1 MIALFGLA
9 ALLVV
14 QTDNTQ
20 EIGRV
25 RAHAAACVAS
35 RDIVAP
41 AFKAA
46 RAADT
51 IFTAAAPT
59 YGEYAAAKAN
69 SRTLPTNVVQ
79 ASGKKMASKLTA
91 ADPWGA
97 TTQMYA
103 QKLDQAIAGIQRNL
117 LTISN
122 ALGDPRIAPTI
133 TDPDVQAQR
142 TQLLNLYNAQAAR
155 LVTLVQFSQRE
166 SLSTAFDRMDDNS
179 ALAGKLP
186 VPDAPDDGSTIPV
199 FGQPQLNG
207 LAGNDKSAMKDWT
220 DGLATAIH
228 KQENLAA
235 KTFFDIATACKAA
248 DAGPAPA
255 PTPTP

>member
-9 ALLVV
+9 AMLVAL
-14 QTDNTQ
+14 TDDTP

-46 RAADT
+46 RDADT
-51 IFTAAAPT
+51 IFAAAAPT
-59 YGEYAAAKAN
+59 YGDYAAAKAN

-79 ASGKKMASKLTA
+79 ASGKKMASKLTPP
-91 ADPWGA
+91 DPWSA

-103 QKLDQAIAGIQRNL
+103 QKLDQAIAGLQRNL
-117 LTISN
+117 LTIN
-122 ALGDPRIAPTI
+122 KALGDPRIAETI

-166 SLSTAFDRMDDNS
+166 SLSIAFDHMDDSS
-179 ALAGKLP
+179 ALTGKIS
-186 VPDAPDDGSTIPV
+186 VPDAPEDGSQIPV

-220 DGLATAIH
+220 DGIASAIH
-228 KQENLAA
+228 RQENLAA
-235 KTFFDIATACKAA
+235 KTFFDIASACKAA
-248 DAGPAPA
+248 DAAPA
-255 PTPTP
+255 PSPTPAP